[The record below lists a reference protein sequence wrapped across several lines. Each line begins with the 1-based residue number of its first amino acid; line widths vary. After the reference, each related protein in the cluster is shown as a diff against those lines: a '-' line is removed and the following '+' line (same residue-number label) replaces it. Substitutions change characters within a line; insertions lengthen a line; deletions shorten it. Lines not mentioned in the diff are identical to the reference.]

1 MINRLIINNLI
12 HWKKKETRKPLILRG
27 ARQVGKTTV
36 ISEFS
41 KHFDVFLHLNLENP
55 AEKLL
60 FETYSD
66 INQLIEAIH
75 VYCKKNVGIG
85 TCLLFIDEIQF
96 SPKAVAILRYFYE
109 KANHIHVVAAGSLL
123 ESLMD
128 TQKISFPVGRVEYMM
143 LRPLSFI
150 EFLDGVQEEFDKN
163 ILLNFQ
169 AHLNH
174 DRMMNHF
181 NKFTLLGGMPAVVS
195 EYGKKNDLVALN
207 TIYESLIES
216 YKDDIEKYADS
227 DSSAKVIRQI
237 ISTFWGYSGE
247 TITFEKFGA
256 SRFKSREMSIAFKT
270 IEKALLLELVYPTF
284 ETRFPLLEDFRK
296 KPKLISLDAGLVNFM
311 AKIQEEV
318 FFSLNIQDAWRG
330 KIAEQIVA
338 QELISTNF
346 SISEKRHFW
355 RRNKEGSDA
364 EVDFVFPFKGKV
376 IPVEVKSGVI
386 GKLKSLHYF
395 MDECP
400 HDIAVR
406 VWSNQFSIDHV
417 KTPSGKEFQLINVP
431 FYYVC
436 QLEKLLVRIE
446 EDKIVN

>member
-1 MINRLIINNLI
+1 
-12 HWKKKETRKPLILRG
+12 
-27 ARQVGKTTV
+27 
-36 ISEFS
+36 
-41 KHFDVFLHLNLENP
+41 
-55 AEKLL
+55 
-60 FETYSD
+60 
-66 INQLIEAIH
+66 
-75 VYCKKNVGIG
+75 
-85 TCLLFIDEIQF
+85 
-96 SPKAVAILRYFYE
+96 
-109 KANHIHVVAAGSLL
+109 
-123 ESLMD
+123 
-128 TQKISFPVGRVEYMM
+128 
-143 LRPLSFI
+143 
-150 EFLDGVQEEFDKN
+150 
-163 ILLNFQ
+163 
-169 AHLNH
+169 
-174 DRMMNHF
+174 
-181 NKFTLLGGMPAVVS
+181 
-195 EYGKKNDLVALN
+195 
-207 TIYESLIES
+207 
-216 YKDDIEKYADS
+216 
-227 DSSAKVIRQI
+227 
-237 ISTFWGYSGE
+237 
-247 TITFEKFGA
+247 
-256 SRFKSREMSIAFKT
+256 
-270 IEKALLLELVYPTF
+270 
-284 ETRFPLLEDFRK
+284 
-296 KPKLISLDAGLVNFM
+296 M

-436 QLEKLLVRIE
+436 QLEKLLTRIE
-446 EDKIVN
+446 ENQLAN